1 MAETFAQAQTRYA
14 AWQQIK
20 DRAGLTIVDARLPY
34 SRTAPNF
41 RPGDAWRIIEL
52 TQAICEGLPVLSDTE
67 VEQEAQRCAV
77 ELLRNRVQ
85 QLEAAIAL
93 HVDACAKPIAF
104 DPVVEAQREA
114 ALVAADETLRVALNH
129 GWPWTK

>member
-1 MAETFAQAQTRYA
+1 MAETYAQWQAQTRYA
-14 AWQQIK
+14 TWQQIAK
-20 DRAGLTIVDARLPY
+20 MADG
-34 SRTAPNF
+34 
-41 RPGDAWRIIEL
+41 PGWHSTGYEQAILDM

-104 DPVVEAQREA
+104 DTELEAQREA
-114 ALVAADETLRVALNH
+114 ALVEASEGLYLALRF
-129 GWPWTK
+129 GWPWT